1 MKVKE
6 PHRIHPDLP
15 IDFASLDSTENKGER
30 KEEAQEKEKWK
41 KKWNEIKKKVKELGG
56 GGRKHHEHLIQM
68 YNVCFSMQLHN
79 SSPIYNQ

>member
-30 KEEAQEKEKWK
+30 KEEAQEKEK
-41 KKWNEIKKKVKELGG
+41 
-56 GGRKHHEHLIQM
+56 
-68 YNVCFSMQLHN
+68 
-79 SSPIYNQ
+79 